1 MARSGEVKSG
11 RSSAYIIIII
21 IIINIYSESYPAG
34 ISLHNI
40 LISIV
45 NAKEQC

>member
-1 MARSGEVKSG
+1 MFQYKYLDLGMV
-11 RSSAYIIIII
+11 IIIII
-21 IIINIYSESYPAG
+21 IIYSESYPAG